1 MLSGSTKS
9 TVALSDSESDGDGQG
24 LQIVEI

>member
-1 MLSGSTKS
+1 MLSGGTKS

-24 LQIVEI
+24 FQIVEK